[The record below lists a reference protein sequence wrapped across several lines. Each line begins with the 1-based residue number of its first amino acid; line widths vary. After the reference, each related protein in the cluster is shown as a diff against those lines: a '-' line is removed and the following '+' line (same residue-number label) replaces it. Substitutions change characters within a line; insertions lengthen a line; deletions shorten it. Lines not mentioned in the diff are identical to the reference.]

1 MFITFEGIDGSGKT
15 TQIVKLSERLI
26 NQNIDVLSL
35 REPGG
40 NAISEKIRE
49 TLLDAGNDIAP
60 RAELLLF
67 VAARAQLVEKVI
79 RPALGAGKLV
89 ICDRFIDSS
98 VAYQGF
104 GRGIPM
110 NEVQECNKIETGN
123 LVPDIT
129 FFLDLP
135 PVIAAGRAAGRSD
148 EKTDRIESSGESFF
162 ERARQGYLAIAE
174 NEPGRFIRLDARE
187 HPDRIHDKIWT
198 YVSDLITDRN

>member
-79 RPALGAGKLV
+79 RPALLAGKLV

-110 NEVQECNKIETGN
+110 NEVQECNKIATGN

-135 PVIAAGRAAGRSD
+135 PTVAAGRAAGRSD
-148 EKTDRIESSGESFF
+148 EKADRIESSGETFF
-162 ERARQGYLAIAE
+162 ERARQGYITIAE
-174 NEPGRFIRLDARE
+174 NEPNRFIRLDARE
-187 HPDRIHDKIWT
+187 HPDSIHDKIWT
-198 YVSDLITDRN
+198 YVSDLMTERN